1 MTDNINKDTDAANPQ
16 DSLVD
21 ALESIKSLLAKSD
34 SKLAAARES
43 IAIASNQTALG
54 KLDIHNDH
62 DESGQFEIP
71 VLDDIVIPA
80 EVESATEEVSNISE
94 QLSEKIEET
103 LAAVN
108 ESIPTLDV
116 TTIEPEPIIITKT
129 DPQIILGYLD
139 TLQESL
145 EKTLRDSLMKSIV
158 TIEAGLKKSLVRE
171 IDKIRKQVKKDLS

>member
-1 MTDNINKDTDAANPQ
+1 MTDNMNKDAENTQ

-21 ALESIKSLLAKSD
+21 ALESIKNLLAKSD

-54 KLDIHNDH
+54 QQDVQ
-62 DESGQFEIP
+62 EQFEIP

-80 EVESATEEVSNISE
+80 EEISNISE
-94 QLSEKIEET
+94 KIDET

-108 ESIPTLDV
+108 ESIPTASSPSALD
-116 TTIEPEPIIITKT
+116 PEVVLQYI
-129 DPQIILGYLD
+129 D
-139 TLQESL
+139 TLQEKL

-158 TIEAGLKKSLVRE
+158 TIEAGLKKSLVSE

>member
-1 MTDNINKDTDAANPQ
+1 MTDNINKDAETLDSQ

-43 IAIASNQTALG
+43 IAIASTQTELG
-54 KLDIHNDH
+54 HKGVN
-62 DESGQFEIP
+62 EQFEIP

-80 EVESATEEVSNISE
+80 EVETVTEEVSNISE
-94 QLSEKIEET
+94 QLSEKIDET

-108 ESIPTLDV
+108 ENIPVLAPSV
-116 TTIEPEPIIITKT
+116 P
-129 DPQIILGYLD
+129 DPQITLDYLD
-139 TLQESL
+139 TLQEKL

-158 TIEAGLKKSLVRE
+158 TIEVGLKKSLISE

>member
-1 MTDNINKDTDAANPQ
+1 MTDKINTDENDS

-54 KLDIHNDH
+54 QQDVSEHSEQL
-62 DESGQFEIP
+62 EIP

-80 EVESATEEVSNISE
+80 EEISNISE
-94 QLSEKIEET
+94 KIDET

-108 ESIPTLDV
+108 ESIPVMSPPSSKPD
-116 TTIEPEPIIITKT
+116 PEIVLEYI
-129 DPQIILGYLD
+129 D
-139 TLQESL
+139 TLQKKL

-158 TIEAGLKKSLVRE
+158 TIEAGLKKSLVSE
-171 IDKIRKQVKKDLS
+171 IDKIREQVKKDLS

>member
-1 MTDNINKDTDAANPQ
+1 MTDKINTDENDS

-54 KLDIHNDH
+54 QQDVSEHSEQL
-62 DESGQFEIP
+62 EIP

-80 EVESATEEVSNISE
+80 EEISNISE
-94 QLSEKIEET
+94 KIDET

-108 ESIPTLDV
+108 ESIPVMSTPSSKPD
-116 TTIEPEPIIITKT
+116 PEIVLEYI
-129 DPQIILGYLD
+129 D
-139 TLQESL
+139 TLQKKL

-158 TIEAGLKKSLVRE
+158 TIEAGLKKSLVSE
-171 IDKIRKQVKKDLS
+171 IDKIREQVKKDLS

>member
-1 MTDNINKDTDAANPQ
+1 MTDDNNTQ

-21 ALESIKSLLAKSD
+21 ALESIKALLAKSD

-54 KLDIHNDH
+54 KLNINEH

-71 VLDDIVIPA
+71 VLDDIVVPA
-80 EVESATEEVSNISE
+80 EVESATEEVSMI
-94 QLSEKIEET
+94 SEKISEKIDET

-108 ESIPTLDV
+108 ENIPTPP
-116 TTIEPEPIIITKT
+116 TTSTEL
-129 DPQIILGYLD
+129 DPQVILDYLD
-139 TLQESL
+139 ELQKRL

-158 TIEAGLKKSLVRE
+158 TIEAGLKKSLISE
-171 IDKIRKQVKKDLS
+171 IDKIRKQVKKDFK

>member
-1 MTDNINKDTDAANPQ
+1 MTDKINTDESNS

-54 KLDIHNDH
+54 QQDVQ
-62 DESGQFEIP
+62 EQFEIP

-80 EVESATEEVSNISE
+80 EEISNISE
-94 QLSEKIEET
+94 KIDET

-108 ESIPTLDV
+108 ESIPVMSPPSLKPD
-116 TTIEPEPIIITKT
+116 PEIVLEYI
-129 DPQIILGYLD
+129 D
-139 TLQESL
+139 TLQKKL

-158 TIEAGLKKSLVRE
+158 TIEAGLKKSLISE
-171 IDKIRKQVKKDLS
+171 IDEIRKQVKKDLS

>member
-1 MTDNINKDTDAANPQ
+1 MTENNNKDADAANSQ

-21 ALESIKSLLAKSD
+21 ALESIKTLLAKSD

-54 KLDIHNDH
+54 KRNIHEQH
-62 DESGQFEIP
+62 DLEIP

-94 QLSEKIEET
+94 QISEKIDET

-108 ESIPTLDV
+108 ESIPTLSEA
-116 TTIEPEPIIITKT
+116 EP
-129 DPQIILGYLD
+129 DPQIMLDYLD
-139 TLQESL
+139 TLQEKL

-158 TIEAGLKKSLVRE
+158 TIEAGLKKSLISE
-171 IDKIRKQVKKDLS
+171 IDKIRKQIKKDFN

>member
-1 MTDNINKDTDAANPQ
+1 MTDKINKDADSSQ

-54 KLDIHNDH
+54 QQDVQ
-62 DESGQFEIP
+62 EQFEIP

-80 EVESATEEVSNISE
+80 EEISNISE
-94 QLSEKIEET
+94 KIDET

-108 ESIPTLDV
+108 ESIPVMSPPSSKPD
-116 TTIEPEPIIITKT
+116 PEIVLEYI
-129 DPQIILGYLD
+129 D
-139 TLQESL
+139 TLQKKL

-158 TIEAGLKKSLVRE
+158 TIEAGLKKSLVSE
-171 IDKIRKQVKKDLS
+171 IDKIREQVKKDLS

>member
-1 MTDNINKDTDAANPQ
+1 MKDNINKDAITLDSQ

-54 KLDIHNDH
+54 HKGVS
-62 DESGQFEIP
+62 EQFEIP

-80 EVESATEEVSNISE
+80 EVESVTEEVSSISE
-94 QLSEKIEET
+94 ELSEKIDETLIAVNENIPT
-103 LAAVN
+103 LAAAK
-108 ESIPTLDV
+108 P
-116 TTIEPEPIIITKT
+116 
-129 DPQIILGYLD
+129 DPQIMLDYLD
-139 TLQESL
+139 TLQEKL

-158 TIEAGLKKSLVRE
+158 TIEAGLKKSLVSE
-171 IDKIRKQVKKDLS
+171 IENIRKQVKKDLS

>member
-1 MTDNINKDTDAANPQ
+1 MTDNINKDADAANSQ

-21 ALESIKSLLAKSD
+21 ALESIKTLLAKSD

-54 KLDIHNDH
+54 KRNIHEQH
-62 DESGQFEIP
+62 DLEIP

-94 QLSEKIEET
+94 QISEKIDET

-108 ESIPTLDV
+108 ESIPTLSEA
-116 TTIEPEPIIITKT
+116 EP
-129 DPQIILGYLD
+129 DPQIMLDYLD
-139 TLQESL
+139 TLQEKL

-158 TIEAGLKKSLVRE
+158 TIEAGLKKSLISE
-171 IDKIRKQVKKDLS
+171 IDKIRKQIKKDFN

>member
-1 MTDNINKDTDAANPQ
+1 MTDNINKDADAANSQ

-21 ALESIKSLLAKSD
+21 ALESIKTLLAKSD

-54 KLDIHNDH
+54 KRNIHEQH
-62 DESGQFEIP
+62 DLEIP

-94 QLSEKIEET
+94 QISEKIEET

-108 ESIPTLDV
+108 ESIPTLSEA
-116 TTIEPEPIIITKT
+116 EP
-129 DPQIILGYLD
+129 DPQIMLDYLD
-139 TLQESL
+139 TLQEKL

-158 TIEAGLKKSLVRE
+158 TIEAGLKKSLISE
-171 IDKIRKQVKKDLS
+171 IDKIRKQIKKDFN